1 MPTSP
6 EIVMML
12 RDPNAGWLGT
22 LLVALNEARADPNF
36 NARHQELFAM
46 LANSDTPIPETV
58 HAAALH
64 RSIEFED
71 RLDQQM
77 TEFDHPL
84 STETVEQLVRCD

>member
-1 MPTSP
+1 MPTTS

-22 LLVALNEARADPNF
+22 LLVALDEARTDPNF
-36 NARHQELFAM
+36 SALHQELFAT
-46 LANSDTPIPETV
+46 LANPNTPIPETV

-77 TEFDHPL
+77 TEFDHSL
-84 STETVEQLVRCD
+84 TTETVEQVVRYD